1 MQAVERKRIVQLR
14 GLFMKKIIYIA
25 FLIGLFTLA
34 GCQTDT
40 EKSNLIMDIN
50 GTSMISAKDASL
62 LLGLTYSV
70 ENGSIVL
77 KQDHIVLRIKLD
89 TPYVYKDGYIMYMME
104 KPAVCKNDIAYLT
117 SSFFSDYFKVDIKS
131 DKKKHLLII
140 NSTDFSLYDIAQFLP
155 EEVLE
160 AINNKDYPNRDKIL
174 KQVELPRSMNI
185 LIPKI
190 NMDRVIVTTPL
201 SKYSDVFKNEL
212 IQHGYTEKEIA
223 TFSLNDYRVIER
235 SWKLPE
241 EMVKRVKRGYPE
253 LENRDMGNWTYGD
266 YQKYYTKQDKAN
278 FESSFTE
285 KQKTQLIQRG
295 ILMEDVHLL
304 LKDYYKI
311 DIILVQSDEILKKT
325 LEEYYQF
332 TIDMLKAKNG
342 QV

>member
-1 MQAVERKRIVQLR
+1 
-14 GLFMKKIIYIA
+14 MKKTIYIV

-34 GCQTDT
+34 GCQTGPD
-40 EKSNLIMDIN
+40 KSNLIMDIN

-77 KQDHIVLRIKLD
+77 KQDYIVLRINLD

-104 KPAVCKNDIAYLT
+104 KPAICKNDIAYLP
-117 SSFFSDYFKVDIKS
+117 SSFFSDYFKVDIRS
-131 DKKKHLLII
+131 DEKKHLCIT
-140 NSTDFSLYDIAQFLP
+140 NSTNFSLYDIVQFLP

-160 AINNKDYPNRDKIL
+160 AINNKNYPNRDKIL

-201 SKYSDVFKNEL
+201 SNYNNVFKSEL

-223 TFSLNDYRVIER
+223 TFSLNDFRVIE
-235 SWKLPE
+235 STWKLPE
-241 EMVKRVKRGYPE
+241 DMVKRVKRGYPE
-253 LENRDMGNWTYGD
+253 LENRDLSNWTFGD
-266 YQKYYTKQDKAN
+266 YKKYYTKQNKAN
-278 FESSFTE
+278 SESSFTE
-285 KQKTQLIQRG
+285 KQKTQLKQRG
-295 ILMEDVHLL
+295 ILMEDVHSL

-311 DIILVQSDEILKKT
+311 DIILAQPDEALKKT
-325 LEEYYQF
+325 LEGYYQF
-332 TIDMLKAKNG
+332 AIDMLGAK
-342 QV
+342 QAQD